1 MKLNEAQNLFK
12 RNLLSAQ
19 ADPQAVE
26 SLKPIGKLSLEQAF
40 EVYHRGYF
48 ARMTEALSSTFRAV
62 RWVLGE
68 ELFRHVARR
77 YIEAQP
83 SISYDLSDYGET
95 FPDFL
100 KNTQAT
106 KGIVFLCDLARL
118 EWTLKNMYHAAASE
132 PLPVERIRELL
143 HSEDFKIQ
151 FIEAFEVFESPYAI
165 YDIWIRRKEP
175 PYQFEDINWNHSE
188 SLMIYKKQ
196 NKIYV
201 QRIDAIEA
209 QILSELKEGS
219 AVASALADF
228 SSLLTP
234 DKIAQLFQMMMR
246 AGIIEDIIVLEN

>member
-1 MKLNEAQNLFK
+1 MKLNEAQSLFK
-12 RNLLSAQ
+12 KNLLSAQ
-19 ADPQAVE
+19 ADPKAVE

-48 ARMTEALSSTFRAV
+48 ARLTEALSKTFRAV

-95 FPDFL
+95 FPEFL
-100 KNTQAT
+100 KSSQSTR
-106 KGIVFLCDLARL
+106 GIVFLYDLARF
-118 EWTLKNMYHAAASE
+118 EWTFKNMYHAASSE

-151 FIEAFEVFESPYAI
+151 FIEAFEIFESPYAI
-165 YDIWIRRKEP
+165 FDLWSHRKEP
-175 PYQFEDINWNHSE
+175 PYQFEDINWNHPE
-188 SLMIYKKQ
+188 CLMIYKKQ
-196 NKIYV
+196 KKVYV
-201 QRIDAIEA
+201 QRLDAIEA
-209 QILSELKEGS
+209 QILTELKEGS

-246 AGIIEDIIVLEN
+246 AGIIEDILVLEN